1 MRTGVIYG
9 CTAFECNYYCVDHRL
24 LSSGWKT
31 FMVNQRNVVAASAA
45 CQSSVTFVEVKEL
58 QKDKR
63 VPDK

>member
-1 MRTGVIYG
+1 M
-9 CTAFECNYYCVDHRL
+9 DHRL